1 MRWGLFLLAT
11 LSQIEDTS
19 KFVRLLEQVI
29 HEGIQHIHIVAS
41 WSPTLIDDLT
51 LNFSEQSMFHIL
63 LIELVANGISS
74 YLLPKGVPV
83 GLVVLVWKKSRSNE

>member
-1 MRWGLFLLAT
+1 MLAT

-19 KFVRLLEQVI
+19 KFVRLLKQVI

-41 WSPTLIDDLT
+41 WLSTLIDDLT

-63 LIELVANGISS
+63 LIELVANGITSD
-74 YLLPKGVPV
+74 LLPKGVPV
-83 GLVVLVWKKSRSNE
+83 GLVVLVWKKSSSNE